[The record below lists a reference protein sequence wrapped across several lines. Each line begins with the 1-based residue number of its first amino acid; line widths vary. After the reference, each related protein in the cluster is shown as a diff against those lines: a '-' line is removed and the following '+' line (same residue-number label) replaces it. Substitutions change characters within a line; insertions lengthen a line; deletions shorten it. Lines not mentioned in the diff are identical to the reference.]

1 MDDCIFCKLARKEL
15 PAHTIWESD
24 SMLAFL
30 DLFPI
35 QPGHAL
41 VIPKRHAPDVFQ
53 LDEATYLDLMRTARR
68 VAAAVNAAEK
78 PARMGL
84 LVAGWD
90 VPHAHV
96 HVVPMREYHDLT
108 SKRLLEGNRS
118 KADDAELART
128 AAGIRAALRS

>member
-15 PAHTIWESD
+15 PAHTVWESD

-35 QPGHAL
+35 QPGHVL
-41 VIPKRHAPDVFQ
+41 VIPKQHAPDVFQ
-53 LDEATYLDLMRTARR
+53 LPEATYLDLMRSARH
-68 VAAAVNAAEK
+68 VAGAVNASQK

-96 HVVPMREYHDLT
+96 HVVPMRDTNDLT
-108 SKRLLEGNRS
+108 SKRILEGTRS
-118 KADDAELART
+118 KANDAELQRI
-128 AAGIRAALRS
+128 AASIRSQLRP

>member
-15 PAHTIWESD
+15 PAHTVWESE

-53 LDEATYLDLMRTARR
+53 LDDATYLDLMRTAKR
-68 VAAAVNAAEK
+68 VAAAVNESQK

-96 HVVPMREYHDLT
+96 HVVPMRDYHDLT
-108 SKRLLEGNRS
+108 SKRLLEGNRA
-118 KADDAELART
+118 KAEDAELARV
-128 AAGIRAALRS
+128 AAGIRSALHP

>member
-1 MDDCIFCKLARKEL
+1 MDDCIFCKLAKKEL
-15 PAHTIWESD
+15 PAHTVWESD

-35 QPGHAL
+35 QPGHVL

-53 LDEATYLDLMRTARR
+53 LDEPTYLDLMRTARR
-68 VAAAVNAAEK
+68 VASAVNAAEK

-96 HVVPMREYHDLT
+96 HVVPMRDIHDLT
-108 SKRLLEGNRS
+108 SKRLLEGSRMRAEEIELTNIAARIR
-118 KADDAELART
+118 AEL
-128 AAGIRAALRS
+128 RS

>member
-1 MDDCIFCKLARKEL
+1 MSDCIFCKLARKEL
-15 PAHTIWESD
+15 PAHAVWESD
-24 SMLAFL
+24 TMLAFL

-35 QPGHAL
+35 QPGHVL
-41 VIPKRHAPDVFQ
+41 VIPKHHAPDVFQ
-53 LDEATYLDLMRTARR
+53 LDEPAYLDLMQTARH

-96 HVVPMREYHDLT
+96 HVVPMRDVHDLT
-108 SKRLLEGNRS
+108 SKGLLEGNRA
-118 KADDAELART
+118 KAADADLARI
-128 AAGIRAALRS
+128 AAEIRAAFRS

>member
-1 MDDCIFCKLARKEL
+1 MSDCIFCKLARKEL
-15 PAHTIWESD
+15 PAHAVWESD
-24 SMLAFL
+24 TMLAFL

-35 QPGHAL
+35 QPGHVL

-53 LDEATYLDLMRTARR
+53 LDEPAYLDLMQTARR

-96 HVVPMREYHDLT
+96 HVVPMRDVHDLT
-108 SKRLLEGNRS
+108 SKRLLEGNRA
-118 KADDAELART
+118 KAADADLARI
-128 AAGIRAALRS
+128 AAEIRAAFHS